1 MSGESDEPL
10 RARRSE
16 ITVVYVDLR
25 GFTGFTETAEPEEV
39 MSVLRQYHSELGRI
53 ITEHDGTIEHFA
65 GDGLMVMFNAPM
77 PVENHE
83 LRAVHMAI
91 AMRKA
96 LSLLSANWRKRGHML
111 GFGVGIAGGYATIGT
126 IGFEQRLDY
135 GAIGPATNLAARL
148 CGEAKDG
155 QILIA
160 PRVLAKIEGQIDV
173 ESLGEFM
180 LKGFHRPVPAHNVL
194 SIRQDAPAQPVLTA
208 VDGVGSVTIGSVA
221 GVPGQ

>member
-1 MSGESDEPL
+1 MSGDSDEPL
-10 RARRSE
+10 KARRAE
-16 ITVVYVDLR
+16 VTVVYVDLR

-53 ITEHDGTIEHFA
+53 ITDHDGTIEHFA
-65 GDGLMVMFNAPM
+65 GDGLMVLFNAPM

-91 AMRKA
+91 AMRDA
-96 LSLLSANWRKRGHML
+96 LTKLSANWRKRGHQL

-148 CGEAKDG
+148 CGEAKDRH
-155 QILIA
+155 ILIA
-160 PRVLAKIEGQIDV
+160 SRVLAKIEGQIDV
-173 ESLGEFM
+173 EALGEFI
-180 LKGFHRPVPAHNVL
+180 LKGFHRPVPAYNVL
-194 SIRQDAPAQPVLTA
+194 AVRQDTMEGVTSATDALSMSSAAQ
-208 VDGVGSVTIGSVA
+208 
-221 GVPGQ
+221 